1 MEGGHA
7 FGFEYEFGDAD
18 RAALLGEAR
27 RTIGALRSE
36 LGDAG
41 VAPRAGVPPAP
52 RAPGAPDAG
61 EQAAL
66 DLLDSFDRAVAEFGG
81 YPDVV
86 RLEERH
92 FTEHGLTVPARFR
105 ELRRTH
111 RFYWLRFPTVLR
123 PRPGTVYDRLQCGV
137 HFNPDVREGHLL
149 PRAAMIL
156 PDRRFQEILAA
167 DLGGEVRIG
176 ESFEFEA
183 STGRLER
190 QAGPASA
197 AGAASVDAK
206 AAAGLGLVAGPFRYS
221 VKRALVDHTA
231 PGAAKVLWTL
241 AGTEFLQTDDLA
253 PIVVLQVPDGVDRV
267 TVAGALRAYHRFDPA
282 ADVGQA
288 FRYFTE
294 RLRAFLRAGAPT
306 AAPPVV
312 WDITPSL

>member
-1 MEGGHA
+1 MEGERA
-7 FGFEYEFGDAD
+7 FGFDFEFGDVD

-27 RTIGALRSE
+27 RTIGALRVE
-36 LGDAG
+36 LGDADG
-41 VAPRAGVPPAP
+41 GAARAGAP
-52 RAPGAPDAG
+52 SAG

-66 DLLDSFDRAVAEFGG
+66 ALLDDFDRAVAEFGG

-92 FTEHGLTVPARFR
+92 FTEHGLAVPPRFR
-105 ELRRTH
+105 ELRKTH

-123 PRPGTVYDRLQCGV
+123 PRPGTVYARLQCGV
-137 HFNPDVREGHLL
+137 HFNPGTTAGHLL
-149 PRAAMIL
+149 PRAALIL

-183 STGRLER
+183 SSGALAQRV
-190 QAGPASA
+190 GPASA
-197 AGAASVDAK
+197 SGSASVDAK
-206 AAAGLGLVAGPFRYS
+206 AAANLGLVAGPFRYS

-231 PGAAKVLWTL
+231 PGAEKVLWTL
-241 AGTEFLQTDDLA
+241 AGTELLQSDDLA
-253 PIVVLQVPDGVDRV
+253 PIVVLQVPDGVERV
-267 TVAGALRAYHRFDPA
+267 EVAGALRAYHRFDPA
-282 ADVGQA
+282 AEVGQA
-288 FRYFTE
+288 LRYFTE

-306 AAPPVV
+306 AAPPMV